1 MDNDSIPGL
10 EPEKVARLVGL
21 TLSHKQG
28 ERRDKD
34 AAIKKLLQDRLADT
48 LEVDDGKRQGL
59 PQAIGRLLRPRR
71 LVTQQSLGSVLLD
84 PGSTLGAIRKI
95 RRYAKDGAARTDDE
109 AEYTVMTTIYFAAIA
124 NRLAFHGQRITTYSY
139 ESLVSSFGKLGAK
152 VWMPAELGALFERAE
167 KLCREKAQD
176 NRAARKP

>member
-28 ERRDKD
+28 ERRDTD
-34 AAIKKLLQDRLADT
+34 AAIKELLQDRLADT

-59 PQAIGRLLRPRR
+59 PQAIGRLLRPHR

-84 PGSTLGAIRKI
+84 PGSTLGAIRNI

-139 ESLVSSFGKLGAK
+139 ESLVSSLGKLRGK
-152 VWMPAELGALFERAE
+152 SWMSPELGELFEEAERVCRA
-167 KLCREKAQD
+167 KAE
-176 NRAARKP
+176 NPRPIRKP